1 MFIIHFGDAG
11 KMKNEERRLLLGG
24 KGASLAEMSS
34 DLGLAVPPGFVIT
47 TKAFDRFQKDKS
59 LSFLEKELV
68 QAMSVLEASTGRAFG
83 SPKNPLLVS
92 VRSGAPVSM
101 PGMMDTILNLG
112 LNDQSASG
120 LEARSNSKFALECR
134 SLFELMFCDVVLQK
148 DTTHTDLIP
157 SDVWEQ
163 LRLAIAAVF
172 NSWDSPRAKTYREV
186 EKIPDYYGTAVTVQ
200 AMVFGNTG
208 NESGTGVLFTRNP
221 STGADELF
229 GDFLPNAQGEDV
241 VSGSQRTLELEE
253 IKKIVPNVFHELTEV
268 AKSLEITTTDM
279 CDIEFTIEDKKL
291 WILQNRIGKRTPRAA
306 IRIAVE
312 MVEDST
318 FPLTR
323 EEAIN
328 RITPDQL
335 ESALEMDQVSSSS
348 KILAKGLGA
357 SPGVATGSLV
367 LSADQAM
374 EESDKGVNVLLVRPE
389 TSPADVHG
397 MAVSQGIITA
407 TGGLASHAAV
417 VARGWGIPA
426 VVGVSEL
433 TISEGSISFGDQIF
447 SAGEVIT
454 LDGTTGEIFYGNI
467 EVQASQ
473 VTTTVSTFLSWL
485 EEAIESLP
493 IDATAEPSPEE
504 KLRIIQNIYNLR

>member
-1 MFIIHFGDAG
+1 MYVVHFGDAG
-11 KMKNEERRLLLGG
+11 KMNNEQRRLLLGG
-24 KGASLAEMSS
+24 KGASLSEMSS

-47 TKAFDRFQKDKS
+47 TESFDRFQKDKS
-59 LSFLEKELV
+59 LLFLEKELV
-68 QAMSVLEASTGRAFG
+68 EAMSVLEASTGRVFG
-83 SPKNPLLVS
+83 SPQNPLLVS

-112 LNDQSASG
+112 LNDQSVLG
-120 LEARSNSKFALECR
+120 LEARSNPEFASDCR
-134 SLFELMFCDVVLQK
+134 SRFELMFRDVVLQR
-148 DTTHTDLIP
+148 DTTHVDHIP

-163 LRLAIAAVF
+163 LHLAIEAVF

-186 EKIPDYYGTAVTVQ
+186 ERIPDHYGTAVTVQ

-241 VSGSQRTLELEE
+241 VSGSHQTFELEE
-253 IKKIVPNVFHELTEV
+253 MQAIIPKAFHELAEV
-268 AKSLEITTTDM
+268 AKSLEKTTTDM

-291 WILQNRIGKRTPRAA
+291 WILQNRVGKRTPTAA

-312 MVEDST
+312 MAEDLS
-318 FPLTR
+318 FPLNQD
-323 EEAIN
+323 EALN
-328 RITPDQL
+328 RVTPNQL
-335 ESALEMDQVSSSS
+335 ESALEMNHISSSS
-348 KILAKGLGA
+348 EVLAKGLGA

-367 LSADQAM
+367 FSADSAV
-374 EESDKGVNVLLVRPE
+374 EESDKGIDILLVRPE

-407 TGGLASHAAV
+407 TGGIASHAAV

-426 VVGVSEL
+426 VVGVAEL
-433 TISEGSISFGDQIF
+433 TFDDNSVSIGDRNF
-447 SAGEVIT
+447 SAGEVVT
-454 LDGTTGEIFYGNI
+454 LDGTTGEIFYGNTELQTSKLNP
-467 EVQASQ
+467 EVD
-473 VTTTVSTFLSWL
+473 VFLSWI
-485 EEAIESLP
+485 EAEIEKLQ
-493 IDATAEPSPEE
+493 IGTTTDASPEE
-504 KLRIIQNIYNLR
+504 KLRIIQNIHNLK

>member
-1 MFIIHFGDAG
+1 MYIIHFGDAG
-11 KMKNEERRLLLGG
+11 KINNDQRRLLLGG

-47 TKAFDRFQKDKS
+47 TESFDRFQKDKS
-59 LSFLEKELV
+59 LSFLKKELV
-68 QAMSVLEASTGRAFG
+68 QAMSVLEASTGRVFG
-83 SPKNPLLVS
+83 SPENPLLVS

-112 LNDQSASG
+112 LNDQSALG
-120 LEARSNSKFALECR
+120 LEARSNPEFASECR
-134 SLFELMFCDVVLQK
+134 SRFEFMFSDIVLQR
-148 DTTHTDLIP
+148 DTTYLDQVP

-163 LRLAIAAVF
+163 LHLAIEAVF

-186 EKIPDYYGTAVTVQ
+186 EKIPDHYGTAVTVQ

-221 STGADELF
+221 STGSDELF

-241 VSGSQRTLELEE
+241 VSGSQQTFGLEE
-253 IKKIVPNVFHELTEV
+253 MKKIFPNAFRELSEV

-291 WILQNRIGKRTPRAA
+291 WILQNRVGKRTPRAA
-306 IRIAVE
+306 IRIAVD

-348 KILAKGLGA
+348 KVLAKGLGA

-367 LSADQAM
+367 LSADSAV
-374 EESDKGVNVLLVRPE
+374 EESDKGVNVLLIRPE

-426 VVGVSEL
+426 VVGVSDL
-433 TISEGSISFGDQIF
+433 TISEGSISFGDQVF
-447 SAGEVIT
+447 SSGEVIT
-454 LDGTTGEIFYGNI
+454 LDGTTGEIFYGNT

-473 VTTTVSTFLSWL
+473 VTPAVSTFLSWL
-485 EEAIESLP
+485 EAAVEKLQIRTAT
-493 IDATAEPSPEE
+493 DASPEE
-504 KLRIIQNIYNLR
+504 KLRVIQNILNLK